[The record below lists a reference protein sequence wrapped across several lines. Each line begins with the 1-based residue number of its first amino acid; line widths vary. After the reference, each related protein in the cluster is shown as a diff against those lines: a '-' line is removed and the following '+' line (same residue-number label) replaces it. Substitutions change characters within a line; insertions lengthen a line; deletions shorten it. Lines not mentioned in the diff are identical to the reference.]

1 MKSFFVLA
9 LERIGYT
16 GDPNG
21 LCISALTPWP
31 LLFVTGALALL
42 AASILLRSLVDIA
55 LPQTVVQRLSGSR
68 SMAQW
73 AITVTLMGALAA
85 CIEAVGAPQRA
96 AAADWLHSL
105 GSTEYPMTVTGLA
118 ALAAGGLLALRAM
131 VLMQL
136 SVFRRAELA
145 GGPRG
150 LPTDGAFVHTGN
162 FSFGAAAG
170 GLLRRPGGGM
180 PALLLGVILAAYG
193 FELLRQVDLCL

>member
-31 LLFVTGALALL
+31 LLFVTGALAIL
-42 AASILLRSLVDIA
+42 AGSILLRSLVDIA
-55 LPQTVVQRLSGSR
+55 LPQTIVQRLSGSR
-68 SMAQW
+68 SMSQW

-85 CIEAVGAPQRA
+85 GIEAVGAQQRA

-105 GSTEYPMTVTGLA
+105 AAPEYPMTVTGLA
-118 ALAAGGLLALRAM
+118 ALAAGMLVALRAM

-145 GGPRG
+145 GGPRM
-150 LPTDGAFVHTGN
+150 PTDGAFVHTGG

-193 FELLRQVDLCL
+193 IELLRQVDLCL

>member
-21 LCISALTPWP
+21 LCVSSLTPWP

-42 AASILLRSLVDIA
+42 AGSILLRSLVDIA
-55 LPQTVVQRLSGSR
+55 LPQTIVQRLSGSR
-68 SMAQW
+68 SMTQW
-73 AITVTLMGALAA
+73 AITITLMGALAA
-85 CIEAVGAPQRA
+85 CIEAVGAQQRA
-96 AAADWLHSL
+96 AVADWLHSL
-105 GSTEYPMTVTGLA
+105 AAPEYPMTVTGLA
-118 ALAAGGLLALRAM
+118 ALAAGGLVALRAM
-131 VLMQL
+131 VMMQL
-136 SVFRRAELA
+136 GVFRRAELA

-150 LPTDGAFVHTGN
+150 LPTDGAFVQTGG

-180 PALLLGVILAAYG
+180 PAMLLGAILAAYG